1 MLSKVVKNDF
11 YIKIIF
17 IHNMKYLI
25 YLSLLHYTHA
35 EKIED
40 GSYLPLI
47 GWIMTIGVLF
57 EIGYEAIDR
66 VS

>member
-1 MLSKVVKNDF
+1 M
-11 YIKIIF
+11 F

-25 YLSLLHYTHA
+25 YLSLLHYSNA
-35 EKIED
+35 EKTED
-40 GSYLPLI
+40 VSYLPLI
-47 GWIMTIGVLF
+47 GWIMTFGILF